1 MLSKKSQR
9 LVMVS
14 VLILALGLSG
24 CMSFFGAKPASM
36 AVTPEE
42 IVIDLDD
49 EDTSVT
55 VKAEVYDKRGNPLAV
70 DSTKIEWSVADPA
83 IAAVEPETG
92 AEAVVTGLAEGET
105 TLTAAFGGIS
115 VDVPITVDGKE
126 PEPPVPAATELI
138 VTPDEVALDL
148 DDETPSMELTAQVL
162 DQFGEA
168 MAIAGNDI
176 AWSVS
181 DETIAAL
188 SSANGFAVTVT
199 ALKEGETE
207 ITAAYGELSVVV
219 PVTVDPAEPP
229 APEATELRI
238 TPVSVELDADTLEME
253 LTAVVLDQFGES
265 MTVDGEAIT
274 LTIADQTIAELSST
288 TGKTVT
294 VTGVAAGVTTIT
306 VTYGALEEAITV
318 SVDLPDVES
327 VLPLTVDFSQFTQRS
342 DIFGNAE
349 YAHAP
354 GNEEEPLFIVYSG
367 QSGVTFQDQALKM
380 TSTRWVVGMPMGLSN
395 TDPDYVPNGY
405 LDLSKPYVLVI
416 ELGAITG
423 DGFLQVLVDNNT
435 SSSSNSPHGTS
446 SQIYNSEGRDDFQP
460 ETTLVIE
467 SSVGTETS
475 FLCFRAS
482 SGITISIKSITI
494 DYQE

>member
-55 VKAEVYDKRGNPLAV
+55 MKAEVYDKRGNPLAV

-83 IAAVEPETG
+83 IAAVELETG

-168 MAIAGNDI
+168 M
-176 AWSVS
+176 
-181 DETIAAL
+181 
-188 SSANGFAVTVT
+188 
-199 ALKEGETE
+199 
-207 ITAAYGELSVVV
+207 
-219 PVTVDPAEPP
+219 
-229 APEATELRI
+229 
-238 TPVSVELDADTLEME
+238 
-253 LTAVVLDQFGES
+253 
-265 MTVDGEAIT
+265 
-274 LTIADQTIAELSST
+274 
-288 TGKTVT
+288 
-294 VTGVAAGVTTIT
+294 
-306 VTYGALEEAITV
+306 
-318 SVDLPDVES
+318 
-327 VLPLTVDFSQFTQRS
+327 
-342 DIFGNAE
+342 
-349 YAHAP
+349 
-354 GNEEEPLFIVYSG
+354 
-367 QSGVTFQDQALKM
+367 
-380 TSTRWVVGMPMGLSN
+380 
-395 TDPDYVPNGY
+395 
-405 LDLSKPYVLVI
+405 
-416 ELGAITG
+416 
-423 DGFLQVLVDNNT
+423 
-435 SSSSNSPHGTS
+435 
-446 SQIYNSEGRDDFQP
+446 
-460 ETTLVIE
+460 
-467 SSVGTETS
+467 
-475 FLCFRAS
+475 
-482 SGITISIKSITI
+482 
-494 DYQE
+494 